1 MAVVQFSRQK
11 RRKRPIKCIFKLQ
24 HRPCV
29 VAYCYTTEEMAAA
42 FRAAKG
48 AA

>member
-1 MAVVQFSRQK
+1 MAVIPFDKPKQRT
-11 RRKRPIKCIFKLQ
+11 RPIKCIFKFR

-29 VAYCYTTEEMAAA
+29 VAYCYTTEEIIDA

>member
-11 RRKRPIKCIFKLQ
+11 SRKRPIKCIFKFQ

-29 VAYCYTTEEMAAA
+29 VAYCYTTEEIVAA
-42 FRAAKG
+42 FNEAKG

>member
-1 MAVVQFSRQK
+1 MAVAQFSRQK
-11 RRKRPIKCIFKLQ
+11 ARKRPIKCIFKFH

-42 FRAAKG
+42 FMAAKG
-48 AA
+48 A

>member
-1 MAVVQFSRQK
+1 MPVVQFNRQK
-11 RRKRPIKCIFKLQ
+11 RRKRPIKCIFKFQ

-29 VAYCYTTEEMAAA
+29 VAYCYTTEEMIDA
-42 FRAAKG
+42 FRAARG

>member
-1 MAVVQFSRQK
+1 MAVIQFTNQK
-11 RRKRPIKCIFKLQ
+11 TRKRPIKCIFKFH

-29 VAYCYTTEEMAAA
+29 VAYCYTPEEMAEA

>member
-1 MAVVQFSRQK
+1 MAVIQLSRQK
-11 RRKRPIKCIFKLQ
+11 RRKRPIKCIFKFH

-29 VAYCYTTEEMAAA
+29 VAYCYTTEEIVAA
-42 FRAAKG
+42 FNEAKG

>member
-11 RRKRPIKCIFKLQ
+11 ARTRPIKCIFKFHQ
-24 HRPCV
+24 RPCV
-29 VAYCYTTEEMAAA
+29 VAYCYTIAEIVAA
-42 FRAAKG
+42 FNEAKG